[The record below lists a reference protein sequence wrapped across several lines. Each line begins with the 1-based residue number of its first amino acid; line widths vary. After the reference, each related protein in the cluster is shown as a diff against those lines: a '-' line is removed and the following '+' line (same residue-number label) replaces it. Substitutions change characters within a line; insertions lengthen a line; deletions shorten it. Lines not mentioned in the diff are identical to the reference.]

1 MERRER
7 GTKSGSRGE
16 KRELRGGDRDER
28 KSRRQKEERGTGEEW
43 GDNVL

>member
-7 GTKSGSRGE
+7 GTKSGSIGEE
-16 KRELRGGDRDER
+16 KRV
-28 KSRRQKEERGTGEEW
+28 ERGTGEEW